1 VTETVSVTPA
11 EFRSLRRSFGHSR
24 GASRGESKIA
34 PKGATPGKTPKSVK
48 EPVSVTP
55 AAVSVTP
62 AEGLGGLGSTAG
74 RYVGRGRL
82 AGMPRGGSQRKARR
96 GVFGR
101 FSEGLAESFVA
112 YLAGVLA
119 VYFFGGDGGMGAT
132 LKLGFLTFYIPR
144 PNPQ

>member
-1 VTETVSVTPA
+1 MG
-11 EFRSLRRSFGHSR
+11 L
-24 GASRGESKIA
+24 
-34 PKGATPGKTPKSVK
+34 
-48 EPVSVTP
+48 
-55 AAVSVTP
+55 
-62 AEGLGGLGSTAG
+62 EGGGGLRSTAG

-82 AGMPRGGSQRKARR
+82 AGMPRGGSQRKARSLSLSLSLSLLVCRKLLRNVCVMLPREALR

-101 FSEGLAESFVA
+101 FAEGMAEGFVA